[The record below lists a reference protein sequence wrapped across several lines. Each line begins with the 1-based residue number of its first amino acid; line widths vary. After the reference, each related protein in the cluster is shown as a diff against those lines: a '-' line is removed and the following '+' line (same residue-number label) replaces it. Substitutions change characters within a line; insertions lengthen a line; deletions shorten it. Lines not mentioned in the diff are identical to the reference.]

1 MNLLRQVILDRAS
14 RKKDKSIS
22 LTFVTSLEQTSQE
35 FMEIDEL
42 INSHGVLYFK
52 SDGNLTQDEVKAIE
66 GTHIEVEGKTKSERL
81 RNVLY
86 VYYTQIPVEAEP
98 KVDYSFTTFYADE
111 MEKIIEYYK
120 SKLEP

>member
-22 LTFVTSLEQTSQE
+22 LTFVTSLEQSSSE
-35 FMEIDEL
+35 FMEIDEI

-52 SDGNLTQDEVKAIE
+52 SDGNLTQDELKAIE
-66 GTHIEVEGKTKSERL
+66 GTQIEVEGKTKSERL

-86 VYYTQIPVEAEP
+86 VYYTQTPVEVGLQFPYTFAH
-98 KVDYSFTTFYADE
+98 FYADE
-111 MEKIIEYYK
+111 MEKIISHYK
-120 SKLEP
+120 DKLEP